1 MATGKKKCN
10 KNKNKKGMRTTFGI
24 SFYCRDSKTDKKGQA
39 AVQMGI
45 TLNGQRVFLNLP
57 MKADPQEFNRKRR
70 PADIEEQLT
79 RWRKKTN
86 EIINEL
92 LDEGQALTAA
102 GIRDLLRTGGVRS
115 YTLNDLFKDYLKI
128 LRTRGM
134 VHSSYRKYELTRELF
149 IEFIKDG
156 NRQLN
161 SIKETEI
168 SEFYEWLNKRYQV
181 NSSASYMAKLKSF
194 FKYGMESGK
203 LRRSPF
209 IEIRIRRER
218 KQIEYLTDQEI
229 KKIKETEYSTEAL
242 NRIRDV
248 FLVQCFS
255 GLSFID
261 LENLKKEDIKQRGD
275 TYYINKERQKT
286 KIRYTAVIIDEGVE
300 ILRKYD
306 FKLPIISNQKTNSA
320 LKAVAR
326 EAGIDKNVYT
336 HLARKTYGH
345 ILLKRG
351 IRIEAVAKALGHSE
365 IKTTQRYYAELNE
378 ESILNEFE
386 RMR

>member
-1 MATGKKKCN
+1 
-10 KNKNKKGMRTTFGI
+10 MRTTFGI
-24 SFYCRDSKTDKKGQA
+24 SFYCRTSKTDKKGQA

-57 MKADPQEFNRKRR
+57 MKADPQDFNRKRR

-79 RWRKKTN
+79 RWRKKAN

-115 YTLNDLFKDYLKI
+115 YTINDLFKDYLKI

-149 IEFIKDG
+149 MEFIKDG
-156 NRQLN
+156 ERQLN
-161 SIKETEI
+161 SVKETEI

-218 KQIEYLTDQEI
+218 KQIEYLNDAEI
-229 KKIKETEYSTEAL
+229 RKIKETEYSTEAL

-261 LENLKKEDIKQRGD
+261 LENLKKDDIKQRGD

-286 KIRYTAVIIDEGVE
+286 KIRYTAVIIDEGVD
-300 ILRKYD
+300 ILKKYD

-386 RMR
+386 SKL

>member
-1 MATGKKKCN
+1 
-10 KNKNKKGMRTTFGI
+10 MRTTFGI
-24 SFYCRDSKTDKKGQA
+24 SFSCRDSKKDKKGLA
-39 AVQMGI
+39 SVQMGI

-70 PADIEEQLT
+70 PVEIEEQLT
-79 RWRKKTN
+79 RWRKKAN

-115 YTLNDLFKDYLKI
+115 YTINDLFKDYLKI

-161 SIKETEI
+161 SVKETEI
-168 SEFYEWLNKRYQV
+168 SEFYEWLNERYQV

-218 KQIEYLTDQEI
+218 KQIEYLTDAEI
-229 KKIKETEYSTEAL
+229 RKIKETEYSTEAL

-261 LENLKKEDIKQRGD
+261 LENLKKDDIKQRGD

-300 ILRKYD
+300 ILKKYD

-378 ESILNEFE
+378 DSILNEFE
-386 RMR
+386 RMF

>member
-1 MATGKKKCN
+1 
-10 KNKNKKGMRTTFGI
+10 MRTTFNV
-24 SFYCRDSKTDKKGQA
+24 SFYCRDSKKDKKGLA
-39 AVQMGI
+39 TIEMGI
-45 TLNGQRVFLNLP
+45 NLNGQRVFINLP
-57 MKADPQEFNRKRR
+57 CKARPEEFNRKRK
-70 PADIEEQLT
+70 PIEIEESLS
-79 RWRKKTN
+79 RWRKVVDNT
-86 EIINEL
+86 INEL
-92 LDEGQALTAA
+92 IDEGSPLTVLT
-102 GIRDLLRTGGVRS
+102 IREMLRTGGIRS
-115 YTLNDLFKDYLKI
+115 YTVENLFIDYLKI
-128 LRTRGM
+128 LRSRGM
-134 VHSSYRKYELTRELF
+134 TGGSYRKYELTKELF
-149 IEFIKDG
+149 IGFIKDG

-161 SIKETEI
+161 SIKDSDI
-168 SEFYEWLNKRYQV
+168 SDFYSFLKERYQL

-194 FKYGMESGK
+194 FKYGMDIGK

-209 IEIRIRRER
+209 VEIKIRRER
-218 KQIEYLTDQEI
+218 KQIEYLTDEEI
-229 KKIKETEYSTEAL
+229 RKIKEVELSTEAL

-261 LENLKKEDIKQRGD
+261 LENLREEDIKQSGD

-286 KIRYTAVIIDEGVE
+286 KIRYTAVLIEDAIE

-320 LKAVAR
+320 LKAIAR

-336 HLARKTYGH
+336 HLGRKTYGH

-378 ESILNEFE
+378 ESILKEFE
-386 RMR
+386 KIK